1 MLDGRPLYPAENRGD
16 GDGDIGEHKQRE
28 REHIQNLLA
37 RRGVDVV
44 PLGQR
49 GDQADDQQE
58 AVYHRNIAQQRDDRH
73 QHLVSVARDKNRM
86 DKARHVADY
95 AQQRDEDRGENRH
108 QQVKAAERQLEKR
121 PLDQLQP
128 VFAEY
133 LIEALRPAHP
143 LPPHQTNES

>member
-1 MLDGRPLYPAENRGD
+1 MLDGRPLHPAENRGD

-49 GDQADDQQE
+49 GDQTDDQQE
-58 AVYHRNIAQQRDDRH
+58 AVYHRDIAQQRDDRH

-86 DKARHVADY
+86 DKA
-95 AQQRDEDRGENRH
+95 
-108 QQVKAAERQLEKR
+108 
-121 PLDQLQP
+121 
-128 VFAEY
+128 
-133 LIEALRPAHP
+133 
-143 LPPHQTNES
+143 